1 MSELPTGTV
10 TFLFTDVEGS
20 TRLLEEHGERYA
32 DLLEEHRRVLRA
44 AFARHADVEVDT
56 QADAFFVAFSS
67 AADAL
72 AAADEAQRQLEL
84 LRAHWLL
91 QLACSERCVDLTGG
105 STRSPRR
112 PTARDSARATCT
124 SPAAHAPPG
133 TPTRTARRSG
143 SPKESA
149 FASAAADGSR

>member
-1 MSELPTGTV
+1 MTSTLHRSSSCGWSIK
-10 TFLFTDVEGS
+10 GS

-32 DLLEEHRRVLRA
+32 DLLEHRRVLGA

-84 LRAHWLL
+84 LAHWLL

-112 PTARDSARATCT
+112 RQLATQREQRALHRRRTHRL
-124 SPAAHAPPG
+124 AHPPERPDDLG
-133 TPTRTARRSG
+133 H
-143 SPKESA
+143 
-149 FASAAADGSR
+149 